1 MIHKKTILAIVLI
14 ALVAVPALSLYDSEE
29 CEAASEGNCLMID
42 TSSISTGGFDTRT
55 AGYVDVTIFNKTDAE
70 ASVRVFITYEN
81 GTSRLAEK
89 TVTIDAGSSARIT
102 LNFTIDS
109 AGTKNLTIWGESDDA
124 EFLTDGDGNVLNSA
138 NFTVWVKESIW
149 SSWTTYA
156 AIIAI
161 VALIA
166 LAVFLKYRNAPK
178 AEQTVTF
185 TELEE
190 QRRGRTSQKSVQP
203 KTPTTEKKKYQ
214 GKSKK

>member
-1 MIHKKTILAIVLI
+1 MNSKKTILAIVLM
-14 ALVAVPALSLYDSEE
+14 ALIAVPALSLYDSDE
-29 CEAASEGNCLMID
+29 CEAAPVGNCLIID
-42 TSSISTGGFDTRT
+42 TSSISSGGFDTRT
-55 AGYVDVTIFNKTDAE
+55 AGYVDVTIINNTDAQ
-70 ASVRVFITYEN
+70 ASVLVFITYEN
-81 GTSRLAEK
+81 KTSRLAEE
-89 TVTIDAGSSARIT
+89 TVTVDAGSSARAT
-102 LNFTIDS
+102 LNFTIGS
-109 AGTKNLTIWGESDDA
+109 AGTKNLTVWGESDDA
-124 EFLTDGDGNVLNSA
+124 EFLTDSDDNTLNSA
-138 NFTVWVKESIW
+138 NFTIEIKESIW

-190 QRRGRTSQKSVQP
+190 QRRGKTSQKSVQA
-203 KTPTTEKKKYQ
+203 KAPTTEKKKYQ